1 MRFIKDENKHENRNQ
16 TYNRSKISFMVF
28 VFMLIFAILTIRL
41 VDVMIFQSEYYNQK
55 AKDIQQRERKIKA
68 ARGKIL
74 DANGTVL
81 ADSVSVCTISVI
93 HSQIKEPER
102 VIEVLSKELGMSE
115 EKIRTRVEKVSSM
128 EKIKSNVDKEV
139 GDKILSYGLS
149 GVKIDQDYRRCYPFD
164 SLASKVLGFT
174 GADNQGIIGLE
185 VKYDSYLMGTNGT
198 ILTTTDA
205 RGREVKHVRQER
217 IEPVNG
223 KDLHLSLDYNIQKY
237 CMQAAQKTYIQKEA
251 EGVEVIA
258 MNPQNGEILAMVDYP
273 EYNLNDPFTLIPEAT
288 SEDCNQM
295 WRNWCVSDTYEPGSI
310 FKIVTAAAA
319 LEEQLVSVDEAFFCP
334 GYIMVEDRR
343 IRCHKTTGHG
353 AQTFETGIW
362 NSCNPVFIS
371 VGTRIGAE
379 RFYSYFQKFGLMEKT
394 GIDLSGE
401 AGTIMHKKEK
411 IGPVELATI
420 SFGQSFQISPIR
432 MAATVASIINGGYA
446 VTPHFGVCVT
456 DADGQKVWEF
466 PTEKKERI
474 CSSQTSETMQKL
486 LLGVVSEGGGEKAY
500 IEGYEIGGKT
510 ATSQLLP
517 RSERKYIS
525 SFLGF
530 APADDPQILV
540 MVIIRKPHGIY
551 YGGTIAAPV
560 AKEIFENILPYLKKN
575 KK

>member
-198 ILTTTDA
+198 ILT
-205 RGREVKHVRQER
+205 K
-217 IEPVNG
+217 
-223 KDLHLSLDYNIQKY
+223 SSS
-237 CMQAAQKTYIQKEA
+237 
-251 EGVEVIA
+251 GVI
-258 MNPQNGEILAMVDYP
+258 
-273 EYNLNDPFTLIPEAT
+273 
-288 SEDCNQM
+288 S
-295 WRNWCVSDTYEPGSI
+295 
-310 FKIVTAAAA
+310 
-319 LEEQLVSVDEAFFCP
+319 AFFRST
-334 GYIMVEDRR
+334 M
-343 IRCHKTTGHG
+343 
-353 AQTFETGIW
+353 
-362 NSCNPVFIS
+362 S
-371 VGTRIGAE
+371 
-379 RFYSYFQKFGLMEKT
+379 
-394 GIDLSGE
+394 
-401 AGTIMHKKEK
+401 
-411 IGPVELATI
+411 
-420 SFGQSFQISPIR
+420 SPI
-432 MAATVASIINGGYA
+432 
-446 VTPHFGVCVT
+446 
-456 DADGQKVWEF
+456 D
-466 PTEKKERI
+466 
-474 CSSQTSETMQKL
+474 
-486 LLGVVSEGGGEKAY
+486 
-500 IEGYEIGGKT
+500 
-510 ATSQLLP
+510 
-517 RSERKYIS
+517 
-525 SFLGF
+525 
-530 APADDPQILV
+530 
-540 MVIIRKPHGIY
+540 
-551 YGGTIAAPV
+551 
-560 AKEIFENILPYLKKN
+560 
-575 KK
+575 